1 MLKDFKVS
9 NFRTLYNELDI
20 NMNKENVTELPDHL
34 IEKKYLPVK
43 LILGGNATGKTN
55 TILAIEVL
63 KNIIVNKGIY
73 INDKN
78 ENIYSNYSLFS
89 NINDKKKYLEP
100 IKFYINFIN
109 NNEYEYFLQIKN
121 NENHETNIEYEKLI
135 VNNIKIFER
144 HGNELKINYSDKTK
158 KYFKDIDKSYI
169 ENTEKMFN
177 NETID
182 HNGIFISYL
191 LFLKDIIDD
200 FNDYFINKLIIISS
214 FDNIINTIRI
224 DRVPSG
230 TNVIDINQSLYN
242 EIIKLSDF
250 GNQNIILRLSKNQEK
265 NILNKPEL
273 LSQYK
278 MGDETLTVPSQL
290 TESSGTLKLFDYI
303 PVIDVALKNGITMII
318 DEIDS
323 SINPVLIV
331 GLINLFTNSEINK
344 NGAELIFTTHNP
356 VYLANDLLRR
366 DEIEILEKDEN
377 TLTTVGYTIAD
388 IKGVRK
394 GESLLKNY
402 LAGKYGP
409 IHEINFEKIIKPI
422 YNFKADEDIPYWQK

>member
-1 MLKDFKVS
+1 MLKNFKVS
-9 NFRTLYNELDI
+9 NFRTLYDELDI
-20 NMNKENVTELPDHL
+20 NMNKQNVTELSNHL
-34 IEKKYLPVK
+34 IDNKYLPVK

-303 PVIDVALKNGITMII
+303 PVIDVALKNGITMIV

-409 IHEINFEKIIKPI
+409 IHEIDFENIIK
-422 YNFKADEDIPYWQK
+422 

>member
-1 MLKDFKVS
+1 MID
-9 NFRTLYNELDI
+9 N
-20 NMNKENVTELPDHL
+20 
-34 IEKKYLPVK
+34 KYLPVK

-409 IHEINFEKIIKPI
+409 IHEIDFENIIK
-422 YNFKADEDIPYWQK
+422 

>member
-303 PVIDVALKNGITMII
+303 PVIDVALKNGITMIV

-409 IHEINFEKIIKPI
+409 IHEIDFENIIK
-422 YNFKADEDIPYWQK
+422 

>member
-20 NMNKENVTELPDHL
+20 SMNKENVTELPDHL

-303 PVIDVALKNGITMII
+303 PVIDVALKNGITMIV

-409 IHEINFEKIIKPI
+409 IHEIDFENIIK
-422 YNFKADEDIPYWQK
+422 

>member
-409 IHEINFEKIIKPI
+409 IHEIDFENIIK
-422 YNFKADEDIPYWQK
+422 

>member
-73 INDKN
+73 SKN
-78 ENIYSNYSLFS
+78 KKIYSNYSLFS
-89 NINDKKKYLEP
+89 NINDKKKYVEP
-100 IKFYINFIN
+100 IKFYINFTN
-109 NNEYEYFLQIKN
+109 NSEYKYYLYIRNNIK
-121 NENHETNIEYEKLI
+121 HETIIEYEKLFI
-135 VNNIKIFER
+135 NDLKIFER
-144 HGNELKINYSDKTK
+144 HEKELNINYTEKTK
-158 KYFKDIDKSYI
+158 KYFKDVDKSYI

-177 NETID
+177 NETIN
-182 HNGIFISYL
+182 HAGIFISYL
-191 LFLKDIIDD
+191 LFLKDIIND
-200 FNDYFINKLIIISS
+200 FDDYFNNKLITISS
-214 FDNIINTIRI
+214 FNNVNKFKIDGISIDDDDKININ
-224 DRVPSG
+224 
-230 TNVIDINQSLYN
+230 NNLYKK
-242 EIIKLSDF
+242 IIKLSDF
-250 GNQNIILRLSKNQEK
+250 GNQKIFLRINRNQEK
-265 NILNKPEL
+265 EIASKPEL
-273 LSQYK
+273 LSKYK
-278 MGDETLTVPSQL
+278 MGKEELTVSSFL
-290 TESSGTLKLFDYI
+290 TESSGTLKLLQYFPYI
-303 PVIDVALKNGITMII
+303 NEAIKMGKTLIV
-318 DEIDS
+318 DELDS
-323 SINPVLIV
+323 SINPVIIV
-331 GLINLFTNSEINK
+331 GLINLFTNNEINK
-344 NGAELIFTTHNP
+344 KGAQLIFTTHNP

>member
-1 MLKDFKVS
+1 
-9 NFRTLYNELDI
+9 
-20 NMNKENVTELPDHL
+20 MNKENVTELPDHL

-344 NGAELIFTTHNP
+344 NGAEL
-356 VYLANDLLRR
+356 
-366 DEIEILEKDEN
+366 K
-377 TLTTVGYTIAD
+377 
-388 IKGVRK
+388 KMK
-394 GESLLKNY
+394 
-402 LAGKYGP
+402 
-409 IHEINFEKIIKPI
+409 IH
-422 YNFKADEDIPYWQK
+422 

>member
-9 NFRTLYNELDI
+9 NFRTLYDELDI
-20 NMNKENVTELPDHL
+20 NMNKQNVTELSNHL
-34 IEKKYLPVK
+34 IDNKYLPVK

-409 IHEINFEKIIKPI
+409 IHEIDFENIIK
-422 YNFKADEDIPYWQK
+422 